1 MRSTATHA
9 SHGGGG
15 RRVSNSLEDEMS
27 KQKKTDPKLE
37 QALTRGD
44 LAIRQANS
52 ARATAVLRALA
63 KMVVDACATIGVEAH
78 TSIPD
83 GDRVYDPVNGVWPQK
98 LLVSLDG
105 PVETSDPEEL
115 RTVRLL
121 ADTPEVRFRVEW
133 HRADGKM
140 GRHEAQPFS
149 MVAFITDVEI
159 PWDDDE
165 Q

>member
-1 MRSTATHA
+1 
-9 SHGGGG
+9 
-15 RRVSNSLEDEMS
+15 
-27 KQKKTDPKLE
+27 
-37 QALTRGD
+37 
-44 LAIRQANS
+44 
-52 ARATAVLRALA
+52 
-63 KMVVDACATIGVEAH
+63 MVVDACATIGVEAH

>member
-1 MRSTATHA
+1 MFRMAGRSLTGGQAVTHPTPL
-9 SHGGGG
+9 G
-15 RRVSNSLEDEMS
+15 NKMS
-27 KQKKTDPKLE
+27 KQKTDPKLE

-63 KMVVDACATIGVEAH
+63 KMVVEACATIGVEAF

-83 GDRVYDPVNGVWPQK
+83 GDRVYDPIHGLWPQK
-98 LLVSLDG
+98 LLISLDG
-105 PVETSDPEEL
+105 PVETSDPDEL
-115 RTVRLL
+115 RTVYLL
-121 ADTPEVRFRVEW
+121 ADTSDVAFRVEW
-133 HRADGKM
+133 QRADGKV
-140 GRHEAQPFS
+140 GRHEARPFA

-159 PWDDDE
+159 PWSDDE